1 MLMSKGSRFV
11 GILLGAA
18 LMCVGP
24 AIMAQTPSPQA
35 SAPADDIKT
44 ETGEIDGAKFRIDM
58 PAKWNKGLVVMNHG
72 YSPEPRIPAAG
83 PPSARLRV
91 FLDRGFAV
99 AQSSYSKGGWAVEQ
113 AMTDNDKLI
122 KYIKKKYGAAKPII
136 ATGGAMGTSITVM
149 SVEMRP
155 DLYDAGLATC
165 CSGLT
170 PRLENE
176 NWNFQML
183 ALFEYYFP
191 GIMPPVA
198 GPLNGY
204 EYSIGNTSPI
214 VKKIQAALDANP
226 EKAEIFRRV
235 WGRKKEDIASS
246 VAFHTYLI
254 HEAQER
260 SGGNPFSNETV
271 IYQVDDDL
279 AKVNSGVKRYAADLG
294 KNAYMAK
301 WYTATGKVTKPLF
314 ILEPIYDS
322 TVPVQTTEGY
332 MDIVRRAG
340 SDKMVAFQFFDHFG
354 HGSVTTPE
362 VATAFDELLAW
373 MKGGP
378 KPKNGHGVNQN
389 EPPRP
394 GGARPPGAAPAAGG
408 SGQ

>member
-1 MLMSKGSRFV
+1 MRRRCCCARAGCH
-11 GILLGAA
+11 GPDAGATGRRRWRA
-18 LMCVGP
+18 TDV
-24 AIMAQTPSPQA
+24 
-35 SAPADDIKT
+35 KT
-44 ETGEIDGAKFRIDM
+44 ETGVIDGATYRIDM
-58 PAKWNKGLVVMNHG
+58 PAKWNEGWSCMNHG
-72 YSPEPRIPAAG
+72 YSPEPRIPASG

-113 AMTDNDKLI
+113 AMADNDKLI
-122 KYIKKKYGAAKPII
+122 KYFKKKYGAAKPII

-183 ALFEYYFP
+183 ALFDYYFP
-191 GIMPPVA
+191 GVMPPVV

-204 EYSIGNTSPI
+204 EYSIGNNSPI

-279 AKVNSGVKRYAADLG
+279 AKVNSGVNRYAAEPG

-301 WYTATGKVTKPLF
+301 WYTATGKLTKPLF
-314 ILEPIYDS
+314 IL
-322 TVPVQTTEGY
+322 
-332 MDIVRRAG
+332 
-340 SDKMVAFQFFDHFG
+340 
-354 HGSVTTPE
+354 
-362 VATAFDELLAW
+362 
-373 MKGGP
+373 
-378 KPKNGHGVNQN
+378 
-389 EPPRP
+389 
-394 GGARPPGAAPAAGG
+394 
-408 SGQ
+408 